1 MSKEGRYF
9 TQVKELDCK
18 CYLMKR
24 GAQHLWSDVHWH
36 PRGEGGRKERGGV
49 GGGGERGEGRGGGG
63 ERGEGRGGGGD
74 EDGRRRRKDECYYV

>member
-9 TQVKELDCK
+9 TQVKELDRK

-24 GAQHLWSDVHWH
+24 GTQHLWSDVHWH
-36 PRGEGGRKERGGV
+36 PREGRRKERGGV
-49 GGGGERGEGRGGGG
+49 GGGG

-74 EDGRRRRKDECYYV
+74 EDGRRRREEEEEG

>member
-9 TQVKELDCK
+9 TQVKELDRK

-36 PRGEGGRKERGGV
+36 PRGEGRRKERGGV
-49 GGGGERGEGRGGGG
+49 GGGG

-74 EDGRRRRKDECYYV
+74 EDGRRRREEEEEG